1 MMMSV
6 LLKSVTVID
15 ETCPFHLKKA
25 DIIIKEGVITDLRDP
40 SDSLGQG
47 ESDLKVIPCAGS
59 YVSAGWMDMQAN
71 FCDPGNEH
79 KEDLSSGSQA
89 AAAGGFT
96 EVMLM
101 PNTQPVIQTKND
113 ILYLQRGT
121 RHLVRLHPVAAV
133 TRDTKGEELTE
144 MIDLHQAGAV
154 AFSDG
159 TQPLWHTQ
167 VMLKALQYVQK
178 FDGLLINRPEDI
190 HLNMFGTMHEGV
202 QSTLL
207 GMKGMPA
214 LAETVVIE
222 RDLSL
227 LTYIA
232 ELAVDK
238 PPRLHF
244 SNVSSAASVELIRQ
258 AKSKGLQI
266 SCDVA
271 AHQLYFKDSDLT
283 DFDTNYKVNPP
294 LRTAE
299 DIKALKDG
307 LKDGTIDVIVSAHQ
321 PQDEESKKCEFDL
334 AAFGMASLQT
344 LFPMLASLVSDT
356 LPLELLIKKI
366 TVAPRQLLKM
376 ASPSIKVNKPV
387 NMTLFRPD
395 QYWQMNEATNFS
407 KSKNNPLF
415 GKELKGKVLA
425 VFRDQHSWMDLP

>member
-1 MMMSV
+1 MMDV

-15 ETCPFHLKKA
+15 ETCHFHLKKA
-25 DIIIKEGVITDLRDP
+25 DIWIKEGVITGMDEP
-40 SDSLGQG
+40 SGSSSQS
-47 ESDLKVIPCAGS
+47 SDVKVIDSPGS
-59 YVSAGWMDMQAN
+59 FVSAGWMDMQAN

-79 KEDLSSGSQA
+79 KEDLITGSQA

-96 EVMLM
+96 EVVLM

-113 ILYLQRGT
+113 ILYLQRGAQ
-121 RHLVRLHPVAAV
+121 HLVRLHPVAAV

-144 MIDLHQAGAV
+144 MIDLHHAGAV

-159 TQPLWHTQ
+159 NQPLWHTQ

-178 FDGLLINRPEDI
+178 FDGLLISRPEDI

-207 GMKGMPA
+207 GMKGMPV
-214 LAETVVIE
+214 LAETVMIE

-227 LTYIA
+227 LTYLA
-232 ELAVDK
+232 ELAVDR

-244 SNVSSAASVELIRQ
+244 SNLSSSASVELIRQ
-258 AKSKGLQI
+258 AKAKGLPV

-271 AHQLYFKDSDLT
+271 AHQLYFDDTALVG
-283 DFDTNYKVNPP
+283 FDTDYKVNPP
-294 LRTAE
+294 LRTSE

-307 LKDGTIDVIVSAHQ
+307 LRDGTIDVIVSAHQ

-334 AAFGMASLQT
+334 AAFGMIGLPT
-344 LFPMLASLVSDT
+344 FFPLLSGLVSDT
-356 LPLELLIKKI
+356 LPMELLIKKI
-366 TVAPRQLLKM
+366 TVAPRELLKM
-376 ASPSIKVNKPV
+376 AASCIKVNEPAHL
-387 NMTLFRPD
+387 TLFNPD
-395 QYWQMNEATNFS
+395 QSWKLDDTTNFS

-415 GKELKGKVLA
+415 GKELEGKVLA
-425 VFRDQHSWMDLP
+425 VFRDRHSWMNLS

>member
-1 MMMSV
+1 MNV

-15 ETCPFHLKKA
+15 ETSPFHLKKA
-25 DIIIKEGVITDLRDP
+25 DILIKEGRIADISSP
-40 SDSLGQG
+40 SDASRQR
-47 ESDLKVIPCAGS
+47 DDVKVVDSPGAF
-59 YVSAGWMDMQAN
+59 VSAGWIDMQAN

-79 KEDLSSGSQA
+79 KEDLVSGSQA

-96 EVMLM
+96 EVVLL

-113 ILYLQRGT
+113 ILYLQR
-121 RHLVRLHPVAAV
+121 HNHQLVHLHPMAAV

-144 MIDLHQAGAV
+144 MIDLHHAGAV

-202 QSTLL
+202 QSTML
-207 GMKGMPA
+207 GMKGMPV
-214 LAETVVIE
+214 LAETVIIE
-222 RDLSL
+222 RDVAL
-227 LTYIA
+227 LTYVT
-232 ELAVDK
+232 ELAVDQ

-244 SNVSSAASVELIRQ
+244 SNISAAASVALIRE
-258 AKSKGLQI
+258 AKAKGLPV

-271 AHQLYFKDSDLT
+271 AHQLYFDDSALA

-294 LRTAE
+294 LRTAA
-299 DIKALKDG
+299 DIEALKAG
-307 LKDGTIDVIVSAHQ
+307 LKEGIIDAIVSAHQ

-334 AAFGMASLQT
+334 AAFGMTGLQT
-344 LFPMLASLVSDT
+344 LFPMLVSLVSDT
-356 LPLELLIKKI
+356 LPLELLIEKV
-366 TVAPRQLLKM
+366 TTGPRRLLKM
-376 ASPSIKVNKPV
+376 VNPAIKVNEPV
-387 NMTLFRPD
+387 NLTLFHPEQGWKLD
-395 QYWQMNEATNFS
+395 DTTGFS

-415 GKELKGKVLA
+415 GKALTGKVLA
-425 VFRDQHSWMDLP
+425 VFRGQHAWMD